1 MTNEEIRQAVIDIL
15 SDISPDEDLDHLDD
29 NAPFRDQLSLDSM
42 DVMDI
47 ILELRKRYRINI
59 PEEDYG
65 KLDTMANTVAYL
77 APVLSGE

>member
-1 MTNEEIRQAVIDIL
+1 MTNDEIRQAIIDIL
-15 SDISPDEDLDHLDD
+15 ADISPDEDLDNLDD
-29 NAPFRDQLSLDSM
+29 NTPFRDQLSLDSM

-65 KLDTMANTVAYL
+65 KLDTMANTIAYL
-77 APVLSGE
+77 EPSLKEM

>member
-1 MTNEEIRQAVIDIL
+1 MTNDEIRQAIINIL
-15 SDISPDEDLDHLDD
+15 ADISPDEDLDNLDD
-29 NAPFRDQLSLDSM
+29 NTPFRDQLSLESM

-65 KLDTMANTVAYL
+65 KLDTMANTIAYL
-77 APVLSGE
+77 EPSLKDM

>member
-15 SDISPDEDLDHLDD
+15 SDISPDENLSELDD
-29 NAPFRDQLSLDSM
+29 NTPFRDQLQLDSM

-47 ILELRKRYRINI
+47 ILELRKRYRVNI

-65 KLDTMANTVAYL
+65 KLDTMAHTVEYL
-77 APVLSGE
+77 KPHLS

>member
-1 MTNEEIRQAVIDIL
+1 MTNDEIRQAVIDIL
-15 SDISPDEDLDHLDD
+15 SDISPDEDLDNLKDD
-29 NAPFRDQLSLDSM
+29 VPFRDQLSLDSM

-65 KLDTMANTVAYL
+65 KLDTMANTVTYL
-77 APVLSGE
+77 EPTLKDM

>member
-1 MTNEEIRQAVIDIL
+1 MTNDEIRQAVIDIL
-15 SDISPDEDLDHLDD
+15 SDISPDEDLDNIKDD
-29 NAPFRDQLSLDSM
+29 VPFRDQLSLDSM

-77 APVLSGE
+77 EPTLKEM

>member
-15 SDISPDEDLDHLDD
+15 SDISPDEDLSNLDD
-29 NAPFRDQLSLDSM
+29 NVPFRDQLALDSM

-47 ILELRKRYRINI
+47 ILELRKRYRVNI

-65 KLDTMANTVAYL
+65 KLDTMAHTVEYL
-77 APVLSGE
+77 QPHLKEQ